1 MRNLAWTGC
10 LLAAAGCAQPP
21 EGIDESKVWT
31 DAGTRLLEVNNPP
44 AAYQNFQRAL
54 AAWKDN
60 VTAQLGLAEASREY
74 GNMRF
79 QEALKRLDA
88 VKGTTDRQDIAFAQ
102 SLAKPEYE
110 AGIKLHDEAGMV
122 FDLLIKKRPTRE
134 AYLQSVFGLARLHYE
149 RINSPWSPYVLGAWN
164 DPSSRPEL
172 EKAVLK
178 DRDEAIR
185 LLRLFLSEAGGKGVV
200 FAPRLLA
207 TLLIARAGA
216 GELEEAEQLLADY
229 ERLQLTA
236 RERVMKI
243 QNPDVRTKTLEFI
256 SRELQAIDE
265 SREVIRL
272 RREERTKP
280 PKKG

>member
-1 MRNLAWTGC
+1 MRNFRRLAF
-10 LLAAAGCAQPP
+10 LLAVAGCAQAP
-21 EGIDESKVWT
+21 ESGIDESKVWS
-31 DAGTRLLEVNNPP
+31 DAGMRLLEVNNPP

-54 AAWKDN
+54 QAWKEN
-60 VTAQLGLAEASREY
+60 VTAKLGLAEASREY

-79 QEALKRLDA
+79 QEALKRLDT

-110 AGIKLHDEAGMV
+110 AGLKLHDESGML
-122 FDLLIKKRPTRE
+122 FDHLIKKPPTRE
-134 AYLQSVFGLARLHYE
+134 IYLQATFGLARLHYE

-164 DPSSRPEL
+164 DPTSRPDL

-185 LLRLFLSEAGGKGVV
+185 LLRRFLAETGGKGTV

-216 GELEEAEQLLADY
+216 GELDEAERLLADY
-229 ERLQLTA
+229 ETLQRTA
-236 RERVMKI
+236 RERAMKM
-243 QNPDVRTKTLEFI
+243 QDPNVRTKTLEFI
-256 SRELQAIDE
+256 SRELDAIDE

-272 RREERTKP
+272 RRDE
-280 PKKG
+280 KKKK